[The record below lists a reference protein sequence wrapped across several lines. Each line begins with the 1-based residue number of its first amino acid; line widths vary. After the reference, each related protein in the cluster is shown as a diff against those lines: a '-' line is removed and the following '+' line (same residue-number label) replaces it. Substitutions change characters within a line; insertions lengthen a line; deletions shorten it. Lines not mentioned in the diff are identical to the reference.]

1 MFHVLLHRSER
12 KEALLKQKEKEKI
25 NERRK
30 EELKRAE
37 KKDKDKQAIS
47 EYEKWLVGV
56 DVGKRVLFSH
66 CSVKGVNIVVGR
78 YNICSLLDM

>member
-1 MFHVLLHRSER
+1 MPLNLIAFKTAGGRHTCILSFNLPEFHVLLHRSEK

-47 EYEKWLVGV
+47 EYEKWLV
-56 DVGKRVLFSH
+56 RVP
-66 CSVKGVNIVVGR
+66 CR
-78 YNICSLLDM
+78 